1 MCIRF
6 CNDYPWYVNYP
17 SDPVVHV
24 LTSSVCGFA
33 CFSTGPAAHVC
44 RLMNSLSVCWDA
56 VTRTL
61 KCYLLGLPTLQ
72 IKLFPSPQL
81 QSKLRNLPAEA
92 GSKQNVAQRP
102 VLAAI
107 HSAWLKSLSFPAIN
121 TLLPP
126 TRKRQSKA
134 VVRKWLERHCFSVFS
149 N

>member
-1 MCIRF
+1 MCIRL

-17 SDPVVHV
+17 SDPDVHV
-24 LTSSVCGFA
+24 RTSSVCGIV

-72 IKLFPSPQL
+72 IKLFALPSTQI
-81 QSKLRNLPAEA
+81 KAENLPAEA
-92 GSKQNVAQRP
+92 RSKRAVAQRP

-107 HSAWLKSLSFPAIN
+107 HSA
-121 TLLPP
+121 
-126 TRKRQSKA
+126 
-134 VVRKWLERHCFSVFS
+134 
-149 N
+149 